1 MKDILNNKSLK
12 TMPYDVP
19 EGYFEGL
26 RQSLSQKRERQQIM
40 WPRYIAAAACLAFLV
55 AAGGWFL
62 SSKSQPDFFYEDYI
76 VFSDEMTNTIMYE
89 EEQWYA
95 EAATE
100 EDMIEYLIY
109 IGAEIDELY

>member
-26 RQSLSQKRERQQIM
+26 RQSLGQKRERQQIM
-40 WPRYIAAAACLAFLV
+40 WSRYIAAAACLAFLV
-55 AAGGWFL
+55 ATGGWFL
-62 SSKSQPDFFYEDYI
+62 SSKPQPDFSYEDYI

>member
-1 MKDILNNKSLK
+1 
-12 TMPYDVP
+12 MPYDVP

-62 SSKSQPDFFYEDYI
+62 SSKSQPDFSYEDYI

-95 EAATE
+95 DAATE
-100 EDMIEYLIY
+100 DDMIEYLIDT
-109 IGAEIDELY
+109 GTEIYELY

>member
-26 RQSLSQKRERQQIM
+26 RQSLGHKRERQQIT
-40 WPRYIAAAACLAFLV
+40 WSRYIAAAACLAFLV

-62 SSKSQPDFFYEDYI
+62 SSKSQPDFSYEDYI

-95 EAATE
+95 DAATE